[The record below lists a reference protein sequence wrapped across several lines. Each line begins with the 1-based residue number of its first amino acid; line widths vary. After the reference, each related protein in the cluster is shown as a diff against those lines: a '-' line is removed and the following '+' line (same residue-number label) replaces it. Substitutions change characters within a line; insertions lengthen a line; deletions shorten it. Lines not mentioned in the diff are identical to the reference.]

1 MNIKFDIIPKK
12 NILTILPLLQQL
24 NNKTPVNLLE
34 ERVLEMAT
42 QNYEC
47 AGMYLNDE
55 LIGVCGIWYMTRH
68 YIGKSSELDQVIIDS
83 KFQSKG
89 YGKQFME
96 WVANH
101 LKSKGIEACELNA
114 YIENTKSHVFYE
126 REGFKKYGFHML
138 RVLREDKEF
147 Y

>member
-34 ERVLEMAT
+34 ERVLEMVE

-47 AGMYLNDE
+47 AGMYLNNE
-55 LIGVCGIWYMTRH
+55 LIGICGIWYMTRH
-68 YIGKSSELDQVIIDS
+68 YIGKSSELDQVIIDP

-96 WVANH
+96 WVANR
-101 LKSKGIEACELNA
+101 LKSKGVEACELNA

-126 REGFKKYGFHML
+126 RENFKKYGFHML
-138 RVLREDKEF
+138 RILREDKEF